1 LHLRPTGNVGPHMQ
15 MMIAQSE
22 DFIKAA
28 KNLETPD
35 WR

>member
-1 LHLRPTGNVGPHMQ
+1 MDLHQATAV
-15 MMIAQSE
+15 IAQSE

-28 KNLETPD
+28 KNLEIPD